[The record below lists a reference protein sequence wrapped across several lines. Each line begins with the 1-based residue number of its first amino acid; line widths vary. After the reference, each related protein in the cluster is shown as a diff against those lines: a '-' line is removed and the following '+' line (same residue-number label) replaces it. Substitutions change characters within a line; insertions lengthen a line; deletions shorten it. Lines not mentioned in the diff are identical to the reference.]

1 MDGAPVAESRKFRE
15 QEVSNLETALAR
27 AVRQPSFPITV
38 SREAASQPPTVC
50 RARAMFSCDIAEVVF
65 I

>member
-1 MDGAPVAESRKFRE
+1 
-15 QEVSNLETALAR
+15 
-27 AVRQPSFPITV
+27 V